1 MTCALD
7 VDAEGVADEVVLNP
21 TLFNAVDVVQTAG
34 YREQHGISQGGGVT
48 GHRDPLQF
56 HLYVAVPMEGSRPGS
71 TPNSGEGSRAPESGG
86 ASNSG
91 EGSRA
96 PESGGASHSGKG
108 SRVVPSDLPLRPPS
122 DLPLWPP
129 SDLQKSGSTPNSG
142 GASNSGRAPES
153 GSASNSGGALK
164 RQKR

>member
-34 YREQHGISQGGGVT
+34 YRERHGITQSGGVT

-71 TPNSGEGSRAPESGG
+71 TPNSGEGSRAPESGDPALALEG
-86 ASNSG
+86 PPELDVFGQPLCGVASNS
-91 EGSRA
+91 EKGSRA
-96 PESGGASHSGKG
+96 PE
-108 SRVVPSDLPLRPPS
+108 
-122 DLPLWPP
+122 
-129 SDLQKSGSTPNSG
+129 SGSTPNSG

-153 GSASNSGGALK
+153 GNASNSDGALK